1 MTSPSQCSRRQGMD
15 AVSDLSPGKGKGRK
29 EEGEG
34 EGGREGHR
42 GLPLDYVE

>member
-1 MTSPSQCSRRQGMD
+1 MD